1 VANPSQAVQRFWHLY
16 SNQSPST
23 YNADVTFT
31 FPSSEDPTGGIG
43 ALIKMQR
50 YKIATHEW
58 ADALP
63 GQTFN
68 SGSPRTVTVPGI
80 TGFSWW
86 GGGNDGT
93 NPLPIELVDFKA
105 ACDNN
110 TVTLNWTTA
119 TEINNDYFTIQRS
132 ADLVDFENVAV
143 VDGAGNSN
151 VYINYTA
158 KDHYPLAGTS
168 YYRLMQTDY
177 NGQFEIF
184 SPITVSCVTGDND
197 VINIYPNPA
206 NDKLNVTMQL
216 SSSDRGRIVIYNH
229 FGQMVESLFVEP
241 NAGYN
246 TYSFD
251 LNNLAQGQYMVSFM
265 MEGKVLPT
273 QKVIISR

>member
-1 VANPSQAVQRFWHLY
+1 
-16 SNQSPST
+16 
-23 YNADVTFT
+23 
-31 FPSSEDPTGGIG
+31 
-43 ALIKMQR
+43 
-50 YKIATHEW
+50 
-58 ADALP
+58 
-63 GQTFN
+63 
-68 SGSPRTVTVPGI
+68 
-80 TGFSWW
+80 
-86 GGGNDGT
+86 
-93 NPLPIELVDFKA
+93 
-105 ACDNN
+105 
-110 TVTLNWTTA
+110 
-119 TEINNDYFTIQRS
+119 
-132 ADLVDFENVAV
+132 
-143 VDGAGNSN
+143 
-151 VYINYTA
+151 
-158 KDHYPLAGTS
+158 
-168 YYRLMQTDY
+168 MQTDY